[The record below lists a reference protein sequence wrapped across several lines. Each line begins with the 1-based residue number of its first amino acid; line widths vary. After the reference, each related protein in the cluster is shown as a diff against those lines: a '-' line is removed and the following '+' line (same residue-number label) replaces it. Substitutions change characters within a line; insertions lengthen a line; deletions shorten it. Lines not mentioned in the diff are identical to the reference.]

1 MKEIYKNYIDN
12 AFGDFSQAVFK
23 FKQFDYNY
31 RPFFPLNKDAELLD
45 IGIGRGEMMSC
56 MKEWGYLN
64 YRGIDISSSTVKFCK
79 SLNLNCELVDDT
91 ASWLKANRN
100 RFDLVTLLDVL
111 EHVKKENTLSFLSAI
126 RLSLKDKGILII
138 QVPNLQAPDGQ
149 LHRYNDFTHEVGYV
163 EHSLRQVLVTAGL
176 KEVEFFGFEDSVTNV
191 LRERIRRILRSL
203 YWLYVY
209 WCRKING
216 NLSPRILN
224 PVLFAVA
231 KK

>member
-1 MKEIYKNYIDN
+1 MKEIFDTYIEN
-12 AFGDFSQAVFK
+12 AFDGYEQAGFK
-23 FKQFDYNY
+23 FKQFEFNY
-31 RPFFPLNKDAELLD
+31 RRFFPLNKDAELLD
-45 IGIGRGEMMSC
+45 IGIGRGEMLAC

-79 SLNLNCELVDDT
+79 TLNLNCELVDDT

-100 RFDLVTLLDVL
+100 RFDLMTLLDVL
-111 EHVKKENTLSFLSAI
+111 EHVKKEDTLSFLSAI
-126 RLSLKDKGILII
+126 RLSLKDNGILII

-163 EHSLRQVLVTAGL
+163 EHSLKQVLATAGF
-176 KEVEFFGFEDSVTNV
+176 KEVEFFGFEDSVTNAF
-191 LRERIRRILRSL
+191 REKIRRILRTF

-209 WCRKING
+209 WCRKVSG

-224 PVLFAVA
+224 PVMFAVA

>member
-23 FKQFDYNY
+23 FIQFDYNY

-45 IGIGRGEMMSC
+45 IGIGRGEMLFC

-91 ASWLKANRN
+91 ASWLKANKN

-111 EHVKKENTLSFLSAI
+111 EHVKKEDTLSFLSAI
-126 RLSLKDKGILII
+126 RLSLKDNGILII

-163 EHSLRQVLVTAGL
+163 EHSLRQVLVTAGF

-191 LRERIRRILRSL
+191 FREKIRRKLRTL

-209 WCRKING
+209 WCRKISG

-224 PVLFAVA
+224 PVMFTVA